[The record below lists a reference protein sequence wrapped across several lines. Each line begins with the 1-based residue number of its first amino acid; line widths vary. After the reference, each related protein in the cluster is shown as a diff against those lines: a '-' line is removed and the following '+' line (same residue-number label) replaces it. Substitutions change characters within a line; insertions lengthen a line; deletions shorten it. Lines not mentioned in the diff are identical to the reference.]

1 MFMRKID
8 DNMMSSIMFGFIE
21 KHTPYNHRQST
32 GTLWEVRVF
41 SRDTLA

>member
-8 DNMMSSIMFGFIE
+8 DNNMSSVMFALIE

-41 SRDTLA
+41 SCDTLA